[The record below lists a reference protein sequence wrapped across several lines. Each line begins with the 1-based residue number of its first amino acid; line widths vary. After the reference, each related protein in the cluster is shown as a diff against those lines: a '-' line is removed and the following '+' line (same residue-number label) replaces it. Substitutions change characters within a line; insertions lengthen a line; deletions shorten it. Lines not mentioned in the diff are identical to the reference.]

1 MFKTGSKFFYGLA
14 AFALVGAVLYAG
26 YTGGHQIGM
35 DTLLGPLTG
44 GWKGYVGDHVGYSI
58 LISLFFVSLA
68 TGILLAA
75 VRDGDAEALAQVVDL
90 EVAPDAPAPV
100 MANYWPV
107 VGAFSF
113 ACLVLG
119 LAVGSSLFLI
129 GIAGFVIV
137 TFEWAI
143 RAWSER
149 ATGDP
154 EANRVLRNDLM
165 HPIEVPA
172 TAILVVA
179 GIVLAVS
186 RMLLA
191 LPKLGAL
198 VLFGVVPTL
207 ILIVGILVVSRPRL
221 SQSIIATFLVIGA
234 VALLVG
240 GTIAAIV
247 GERDHEEDHSSS
259 SESHEGSLA
268 PLPAPSQYVIQVE
281 N

>member
-14 AFALVGAVLYAG
+14 AFALVGAVFYAA
-26 YTGGHQIGM
+26 YTGDHKIGM

-44 GWKGYVGDHVGYSI
+44 GWKGYVGDHVGYAI
-58 LISLFFVSLA
+58 FVSLFFVSLA

-90 EVAPDAPAPV
+90 EVAPDAPTPV

-119 LAVGSSLFLI
+119 LAFGSVLFLI
-129 GIAGFVIV
+129 GIVGFVIV
-137 TFEWAI
+137 TVEWAI

-154 EANRVLRNDLM
+154 ETNRVLRNDLM

-172 TAILVVA
+172 VAVLAVA

-207 ILIVGILVVSRPRL
+207 ILIVGIVIVTKPQL
-221 SQSIIATFLVIGA
+221 SQSIIAAFLIVGA

-240 GTIAAIV
+240 GTVAAIV
-247 GERDHEEDHSSS
+247 GEREHEEDHGS

-268 PLPAPSQYVIQVE
+268 PLPAPSQYVIQVG

>member
-14 AFALVGAVLYAG
+14 AFSLVAAILFAG
-26 YTGGHQIGM
+26 YTGGNKIGM
-35 DTLLGPLTG
+35 DTILGPLTA
-44 GWKGYVGDHVGYSI
+44 GWKGYVGDHVGYAV
-58 LISLFFVSLA
+58 LLGLFFVSLA

-90 EVAPDAPAPV
+90 EVAPEAATPTMV
-100 MANYWPV
+100 NYWPI

-113 ACLVLG
+113 ACMVLG
-119 LAVGSSLFLI
+119 LAFGSGLFFI
-129 GIAGFVIV
+129 GIAGFVVV
-137 TFEWAI
+137 TVEWAI

-154 EANRVLRNDLM
+154 EANRVIRSQLM
-165 HPIEVPA
+165 NPVEVPA

-179 GIVLAVS
+179 GIVLLVS

-191 LPKLGAL
+191 LPKLGSL
-198 VLFGVVPTL
+198 VLFGAVPTL
-207 ILIVGILVVSRPRL
+207 ILIVGALVVSRPKL
-221 SQSIIATFLVIGA
+221 SQSVIAAFLVVGGL
-234 VALLVG
+234 ALLIG
-240 GTIAAIV
+240 GTVAAIV
-247 GERDHEEDHSSS
+247 GERDHGSS

-268 PLPAPSQYVIQVE
+268 PLPAPSQYVVQVG